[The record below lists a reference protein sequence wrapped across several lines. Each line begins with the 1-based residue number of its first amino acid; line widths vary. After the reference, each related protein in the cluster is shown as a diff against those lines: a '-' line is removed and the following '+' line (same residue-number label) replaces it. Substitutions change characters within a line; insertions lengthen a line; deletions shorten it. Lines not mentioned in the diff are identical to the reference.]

1 MLLQVNVVLAN
12 GFSKTKSR
20 CLEAM
25 VEHDG
30 NSHMIPLVSMT
41 SSFLVQFSAQSWHT
55 PPIPSVPGRLKKPS
69 GPED

>member
-41 SSFLVQFSAQSWHT
+41 SSCLVQFSAQSWHT